1 MLKEVLMKMT
11 NVAILFAV
19 TLYFLVSG
27 CLPSTPVKDGY
38 SKPTIMSDPLSYLD
52 SFPLGKVTKENLINN
67 LGIPDKTSDLEGKI
81 YYSYELGEGWGKRQ
95 YVYELTDGVVT
106 DVRYHDQGPYNGSSA
121 KQRQSK

>member
-1 MLKEVLMKMT
+1 MKMKK
-11 NVAILFAV
+11 VAILFAI

-27 CLPSTPVKDGY
+27 CGTPVKDGY
-38 SKPTIMSDPLSYLD
+38 SKPTLWTIPTSYLD

-67 LGIPDKTSDLEGKI
+67 LGVPDKTSVLEGKT
-81 YYSYELGEGWGKRQ
+81 YYSYELGGQGKKE